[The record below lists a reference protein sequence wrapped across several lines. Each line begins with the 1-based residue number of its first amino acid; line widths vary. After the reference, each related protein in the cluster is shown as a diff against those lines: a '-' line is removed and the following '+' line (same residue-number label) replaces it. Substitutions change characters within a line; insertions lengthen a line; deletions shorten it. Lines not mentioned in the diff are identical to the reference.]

1 VLQTHLSPE
10 ENELF
15 LNILTNMID
24 HDKNGQIG
32 YSEFTDMCISRQNLL
47 SRENLIKAFR
57 QINADNSGL
66 ISIKELKAA
75 LDAS

>member
-1 VLQTHLSPE
+1 MLRTYLSPE

-24 HDKNGQIG
+24 HDKNGQIC
-32 YSEFTDMCISRQNLL
+32 YSEFTDMCISRQKLL

-57 QINADNSGL
+57 QINSDNSGL
-66 ISIKELKAA
+66 ISISELKKA
-75 LDAS
+75 LDAA